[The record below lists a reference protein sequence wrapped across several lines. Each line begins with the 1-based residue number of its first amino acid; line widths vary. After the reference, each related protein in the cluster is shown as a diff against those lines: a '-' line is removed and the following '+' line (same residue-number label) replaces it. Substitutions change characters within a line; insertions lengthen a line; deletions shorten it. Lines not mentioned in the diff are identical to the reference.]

1 MLNENDK
8 IFEAYQQVM
17 VNEMYTDK
25 IKGVSKKAMDLFKNL
40 QTSFDTK
47 EMGFKKLNV
56 GKVGITTSGFG

>member
-25 IKGVSKKAMDLFKNL
+25 DKRC
-40 QTSFDTK
+40 TK
-47 EMGFKKLNV
+47 ESNGLV
-56 GKVGITTSGFG
+56 